1 MEFEGVPL
9 RKEEHN
15 ISRFVNEVLFE
26 AVKNKLETA
35 RESYAVYRSTM
46 EDLNKLLKDMVDY
59 AVKNNWNLHELSDYS
74 LEGYLYDGKPEI
86 DEVMK
91 KIIEMFGVPEGE
103 L

>member
-1 MEFEGVPL
+1 MSS
-9 RKEEHN
+9 N
-15 ISRFVNEVLFE
+15 VNKVLFE
-26 AVKNKLETA
+26 AVERKLETA

-46 EDLNKLLKDMVDY
+46 EDLNQLLKDMVDY
-59 AVKNNWNLHELSDYS
+59 AVKNNWNLRDFSAYS
-74 LEGYLYDGKPEI
+74 VDGYLYDGKPEI

>member
-1 MEFEGVPL
+1 MS
-9 RKEEHN
+9 K
-15 ISRFVNEVLFE
+15 SVNEVLFE
-26 AVKNKLETA
+26 AVKNKLQTA

-59 AVKNNWNLHELSDYS
+59 AVKNNWNLQELSDYS

>member
-1 MEFEGVPL
+1 M
-9 RKEEHN
+9 
-15 ISRFVNEVLFE
+15 SRSVNEVLFK
-26 AVKNKLETA
+26 AVKNKLQTA

-46 EDLNKLLKDMVDY
+46 EDLNKLFKDMIDY
-59 AVKNNWNLHELSDYS
+59 AVKNNWNLKGPSDYDI
-74 LEGYLYDGKPEI
+74 EGYLYDGKPEI

>member
-1 MEFEGVPL
+1 MSS
-9 RKEEHN
+9 N
-15 ISRFVNEVLFE
+15 VNKVLFE
-26 AVKNKLETA
+26 AVERKLETA

-46 EDLNKLLKDMVDY
+46 EDLNQLLKDMIDY
-59 AVKNNWNLHELSDYS
+59 AVKNNWNLQELSDYS

>member
-1 MEFEGVPL
+1 M
-9 RKEEHN
+9 
-15 ISRFVNEVLFE
+15 SRSVNEVLFG
-26 AVKNKLETA
+26 AVKNKLQTA

-46 EDLNKLLKDMVDY
+46 EDLNQLLKDMIDY
-59 AVKNNWNLHELSDYS
+59 AVKNNWNLKEPSDYDI
-74 LEGYLYDGKPEI
+74 EGYLYDGKPEI

>member
-1 MEFEGVPL
+1 MSS
-9 RKEEHN
+9 N
-15 ISRFVNEVLFE
+15 VNKVLFE
-26 AVKNKLETA
+26 AVERKLETA

-59 AVKNNWNLHELSDYS
+59 AVKNNWNLQELSDYS

>member
-1 MEFEGVPL
+1 MSS
-9 RKEEHN
+9 N
-15 ISRFVNEVLFE
+15 VNKVLFE
-26 AVKNKLETA
+26 AVERKLETA

-46 EDLNKLLKDMVDY
+46 EDLNQLLKDMIDY
-59 AVKNNWNLHELSDYS
+59 AVKNNWNLQKLSDYAI
-74 LEGYLYDGKPEI
+74 EGYLYDGKPEI

>member
-1 MEFEGVPL
+1 MSS
-9 RKEEHN
+9 N
-15 ISRFVNEVLFE
+15 VNKVLFE
-26 AVKNKLETA
+26 AVERKLETA

-46 EDLNKLLKDMVDY
+46 EDLNQLLKDMIDY
-59 AVKNNWNLHELSDYS
+59 AVKNNWNIQKLSDYS
-74 LEGYLYDGKPEI
+74 IEGYLYDGKPEI